1 MMEYEKGRAWVKDLR
16 HMGTVTGINF
26 TKQVAS
32 VEVPVYEFGE
42 YGDRMGD
49 FDTNFAFDELVLMRY
64 TGFSDVWGNE
74 VYEEDI
80 VYDEYLGKYGLIVR
94 NGFKWEIKWSNKTS
108 DGLEVYEDDVVV
120 VGNRYETPN
129 LYIDNSDT

>member
-42 YGDRMGD
+42 YGDWMGD

-74 VYEEDI
+74 VYE
-80 VYDEYLGKYGLIVR
+80 
-94 NGFKWEIKWSNKTS
+94 
-108 DGLEVYEDDVVV
+108 DDVVV

-129 LYIDNSDT
+129 LYIDNNDT

>member
-16 HMGTVTGINF
+16 HMGMVTGINF

-42 YGDRMGD
+42 YGDWMGD
-49 FDTNFAFDELVLMRY
+49 FDTDFAFDELVLMRY

-80 VYDEYLGKYGLIVR
+80 VYDEYLGKYGLIVQ
-94 NGFKWEIKWSNKTS
+94 NKGLWEIKWSNKTS

-129 LYIDNSDT
+129 LYIDNNDT